1 MTMIYHAGLGGSFNT
16 PLKIELV
23 SNEITSFE
31 VKKLKNWKS
40 PNLIINFNGFRFE
53 QPTPLI
59 VNYESVI
66 KFLNS
71 RKLKR

>member
-1 MTMIYHAGLGGSFNT
+1 MTMIYHAGLGGYFNT

-31 VKKLKNWKS
+31 IKKLKNWKS
-40 PNLIINFNGFRFE
+40 PNLIINFNSFIFE

-66 KFLNS
+66 ILYNTKCIL
-71 RKLKR
+71 